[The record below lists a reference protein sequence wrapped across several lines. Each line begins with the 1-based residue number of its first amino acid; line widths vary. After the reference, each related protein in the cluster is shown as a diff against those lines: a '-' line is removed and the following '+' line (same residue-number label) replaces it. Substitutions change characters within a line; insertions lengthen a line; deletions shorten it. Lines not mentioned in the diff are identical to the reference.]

1 MARKIN
7 KAEHQAKR
15 NKILDVTYQL
25 IMTKGFGQMS
35 VQNILD
41 ELDISRGAFF
51 HYFRSKDD
59 LLEPLIERM
68 LDHIEQQVV
77 PVVKSERS
85 AVNKLQAFFNIVNET
100 KTDQR
105 QLLLQL
111 IEVWYSDDNVLVR
124 QKVRIQKIKR
134 FDPLLRQV
142 IVQGIEE
149 NSITGIK
156 TEYTAEV
163 VLCLLLDLSDA
174 FASFL
179 LTRKDDSL
187 DLETKVLAYTQA
199 IERILGLPAHSLCL
213 MDKETIHRW
222 KEKEV

>member
-105 QLLLQL
+105 QLFLQL

-134 FDPLLRQV
+134 FEPLLRQV

-156 TEYTAEV
+156 TEHTAEV

-187 DLETKVLAYTQA
+187 DLETKVFAYTQA
-199 IERILGLPAHSLCL
+199 IERIVGLPAHSLCL
-213 MDKETIHRW
+213 MDNETIQMW
-222 KEKEV
+222 GEKEV